1 MSDKQSNFGCTT
13 GYNSTIPFFMTV
25 IADIDNNLEINISRL
40 FADDTKVRP
49 KMKTQEDTEL
59 LQQDLITIYNWVY
72 ENLVQF
78 NENKFER
85 MSHGDAKNV
94 ERGVYKTKSGKLIEE
109 NKTVKDLEVLTSRDV
124 WFLEHIDD
132 LVLLSKIKAVLL
144 LKTFKTREAE
154 PILKI
159 FNSFINSRF
168 GSCCLI

>member
-1 MSDKQSNFGCTT
+1 MCTT

-59 LQQDLITIYNWVY
+59 LQQDLITIYNWAY

-94 ERGVYKTKSGKLIEE
+94 ENQVS
-109 NKTVKDLEVLTSRDV
+109 
-124 WFLEHIDD
+124 
-132 LVLLSKIKAVLL
+132 
-144 LKTFKTREAE
+144 
-154 PILKI
+154 
-159 FNSFINSRF
+159 
-168 GSCCLI
+168 